1 MTTGVVDLVYADWA
15 AAFPQLASTVQEPQA
30 RFLFRQ
36 ACHFLNNSPQSI
48 VQDVGERQDLLWLLV
63 AHLAQLGLNASAA
76 NGSSSTGTQGG
87 VGRVASVSRGS
98 VSVSFDGSGLP
109 RDAGWFTQT
118 QYGLTFWQATAQYRQ
133 MRFSPGRPHPARI
146 WP

>member
-15 AAFPQLASTVQEPQA
+15 AAFPQLAQTVQEPQA
-30 RFLFRQ
+30 QMLFRQ
-36 ACHFLNNSPQSI
+36 ACLFLNNTPQSI
-48 VQDVGERQDLLWLLV
+48 VQDVGVRQDLLWLLM
-63 AHLAQLGLNASAA
+63 AHLAQLGINATTA
-76 NGSSSTGTQGG
+76 NSSSTSTTSG